1 MRLTIGYN
9 KLMNTTK
16 DDDHFFENMFNGD
29 KHHDESLSLVK
40 EAEKVEYRL
49 VQGDNYEGISVRE
62 VYYDKENKVV
72 GWGYIPLT
80 AITHSSKQLVTE
92 LVHAM
97 KHLDDML
104 AATKKPILDE
114 KGLRQQLHHRI
125 HGSK

>member
-1 MRLTIGYN
+1 
-9 KLMNTTK
+9 MNIT
-16 DDDHFFENMFNGD
+16 DDQFFENMFNND
-29 KHHDESLSLVK
+29 SHYNESLSLIK

-72 GWGYIPLT
+72 GWGYMPLT
-80 AITHSSKQLVTE
+80 ALTSSSNQLVKE

-114 KGLRQQLHHRI
+114 RGLRQQLYYRI
-125 HGSK
+125 HGKK

>member
-1 MRLTIGYN
+1 
-9 KLMNTTK
+9 MNTIR
-16 DDDHFFENMFNGD
+16 DDDQFLENMFNGD
-29 KHHDESLSLVK
+29 GHHDESLTLVK
-40 EAEKVEYRL
+40 LAEKVEYRL
-49 VQGDNYEGISVRE
+49 VQGDNYEGLSVRE
-62 VYYDKENKVV
+62 VYYDKQNKVV

-80 AITHSSKQLVTE
+80 AITYSSKQLVAE

-114 KGLRQQLHHRI
+114 RGLRQQLYYRI